1 MRMKKTCPKCNAE
14 HEKPGTFCSRA
25 CANSRQWTEEHK
37 KVFSQKQKEY
47 MARDESEEH
56 RAKRQIQTRMLL
68 KAGIMGSGVAQ
79 ERRED
84 IMTNPD
90 DYFLLPPTDDYDR
103 FVSDGDVWE
112 TVDDRQ

>member
-1 MRMKKTCPKCNAE
+1 MKKTCPKCDAE
-14 HEKPGTFCSRA
+14 HEKPGKFCSRA
-25 CANSRQWTEEHK
+25 CANSRQWTDEHK

-56 RAKRQIQTRMLL
+56 RAKKQIQARMLV
-68 KAGIMGSGVAQ
+68 KAGIMGNRGTGEYQ
-79 ERRED
+79 RD

-90 DYFLLPPTDDYDR
+90 DYFLLPPVDDFNK

-112 TVDDRQ
+112 TVDDR